1 MKIYQNYLNEYSQ
14 GLMGYAAIAIIG
26 QSCLGSI
33 ATMYTLMNGNAFPQM
48 FQLFIITILCMLY
61 NGAILSQQKAKWSF
75 NLLLISIITSIIVI
89 IINVV

>member
-1 MKIYQNYLNEYSQ
+1 MKIHQNYLNEYSQ

-33 ATMYTLMNGNAFPQM
+33 AVMYTLMNGNAFPQM
-48 FQLFIITILCMLY
+48 FQLFIITSMCMLY

-75 NLLLISIITSIIVI
+75 NLLLISIISSIMFI